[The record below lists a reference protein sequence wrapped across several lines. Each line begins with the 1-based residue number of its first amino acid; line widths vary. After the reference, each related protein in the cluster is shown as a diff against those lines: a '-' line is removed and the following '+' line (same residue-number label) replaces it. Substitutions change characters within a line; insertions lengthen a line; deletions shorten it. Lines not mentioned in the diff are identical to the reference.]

1 VHLLMQDKKR
11 GECMRID
18 PKEAID
24 TYVDLRREVRILI
37 DENNSLKHEIDKR
50 DAEIR
55 RLRRFVLCVRVE
67 IDNLQ
72 DLGTV

>member
-1 VHLLMQDKKR
+1 
-11 GECMRID
+11 MRID

-24 TYVDLRREVRILI
+24 TYVDLRREVRNLT
-37 DENNSLKHEIDKR
+37 DENNSLKNEIDKR

>member
-1 VHLLMQDKKR
+1 
-11 GECMRID
+11 MRID

-24 TYVDLRREVRILI
+24 TYVDLRREVRNLI
-37 DENNSLKHEIDKR
+37 DENNSLKNEIDKR

>member
-1 VHLLMQDKKR
+1 MHLLMQD
-11 GECMRID
+11 
-18 PKEAID
+18 ID
-24 TYVDLRREVRILI
+24 TYVDLRREVRNLI
-37 DENNSLKHEIDKR
+37 DENNSLKNEIDKR